1 MTRTIKNNK
10 IRKCRTTKRRIGGGS
25 ATETAV
31 IAYIQNIAV
40 QILNSIEEPQ
50 QNDYSVSNTKF
61 YKMGQDKRDL
71 FKFLCADMRISFEK
85 LKLSG
90 GDLINERNQTI
101 HPKKLVDAARI
112 SDTLIKTHGL
122 KDVLNFEYS
131 IIDSFLNPKRI
142 ITRSMTKVI
151 DTDGFEYKKSK
162 GKHLISRELMNT
174 KSTKS

>member
-1 MTRTIKNNK
+1 MTRTIKNRK

-151 DTDGFEYKKSK
+151 DTDGFESQKSK
-162 GKHLISRELMNT
+162 GKKLIPT
-174 KSTKS
+174 KNIVS